1 MRITK
6 KIFTDLAIFMMLL
19 GVGVGLVFPFFCL
32 VLGVPESV
40 ALTPVFFASCM
51 AAGITLAIL
60 NITLARKTVGSRI
73 RTMSTKMKHVESIL
87 TARKYGSGE
96 EGCDPNECLI
106 EVDSEDELGEGAE
119 SFNNLVMTLSRVLDS
134 NAELQLFSEMLTSNL
149 ELDALS
155 REALDQLIR
164 NTGAA
169 GGAILSEKGGEL
181 VVEAVDSIR
190 DPLSLVNNERLLRT
204 INSQQRQLIRFP
216 ADMVINGIIVDFRPC
231 ELVIE
236 PILYKNVLLGVML
249 LVSAVPFPDQTALKL
264 KLFNQVLS
272 LAFRNALTHEQM
284 TRLAAVD
291 PLTGTY
297 NRRFGTL
304 RLHEEFS
311 RAIRAGTPVSV
322 LMFDI
327 DHFKVVNDTYGH
339 PVGDKVLVGV
349 SRIVLGSIREGDIL
363 ARYGGEEFLC
373 VLPGASQHDAGIVA
387 ERIRIMIMDSHV
399 MNLDQEIKVTV
410 SLGVATYPHNSISNS
425 DQLIQ
430 LADEAMYAAKNT
442 GRNRVVS
449 Y

>member
-32 VLGVPESV
+32 ALGVPERV
-40 ALTPVFFASCM
+40 ALTPIFFASCM
-51 AAGITLAIL
+51 VAGITLAIL

-73 RTMSTKMKHVESIL
+73 RTMSAKMKHVEAIL
-87 TARKYGSGE
+87 TDRKYGSDE
-96 EGCDPNECLI
+96 EGCDPSECLI

-119 SFNNLVMTLSRVLDS
+119 SFNNLVMTLTRVLDS
-134 NAELQLFSEMLTSNL
+134 NAELQSFSEMLTSHL
-149 ELDALS
+149 ELEALS

-190 DPLSLVNNERLLRT
+190 DPISLANNERLLRT

-231 ELVIE
+231 ELLVE
-236 PILYKNVLLGVML
+236 PILYKNTLLGVML
-249 LVSAVPFPDQTALKL
+249 LVSAVPFPQQTALKL
-264 KLFNQVLS
+264 RLFNQVLS

-284 TRLAAVD
+284 TRLAAID
-291 PLTGTY
+291 PLTGAY

-339 PVGDKVLVGV
+339 PVGDKVLIGA
-349 SRIVLGSIREGDIL
+349 SKIVLGSIREGDIL

-399 MNLDQEIKVTV
+399 TNLDQEVKVTISV
-410 SLGVATYPHNSISNS
+410 GVATYPHSSISNS